1 MNNQNPDSTA
11 AFPEVIEHKG
21 RMAKIYRGKHRHS
34 YRYEVTYRD
43 PDGHWKRES
52 FHEHDAAR
60 KHANVIV
67 RQLDAATQ
75 PFLMLRGKDR
85 FIYERALDLLRPTG
99 LALDMAIAEFV
110 EAKNRLNGACT
121 LREAVETTRNLHA
134 KPVSTVTVQH
144 VVDEFVKVKDS
155 EGLSHL
161 YRRDLRTRLARFAD
175 YFKCPL
181 SAVTTPDL
189 VRFLN
194 GIVGSRRHRKNY
206 LTTIGTLLNHCK
218 MMGYLPDGHHGISK
232 IPKPRKDPREIAI
245 APVEAMRTLLS
256 TPNTDVMLAVA
267 LGGFSGLRS
276 EEIKRLRWEHIRF
289 DEGHIEV
296 TAQHAKTGVRR
307 LVPLTDN
314 LRAWLLPHRK
324 REGKVIGYVNLSNQ
338 FDKVAKRLQVEW
350 KRNFLRHSF
359 ISYRVAVEKNLPQVA
374 MEAGNSVGV
383 IQRDY
388 LKVVTEERGK
398 EWFSIF
404 PSTPDNL
411 VALPTPEAA
420 APADRVVQAATT

>member
-1 MNNQNPDSTA
+1 MTTQNPDSTVTP
-11 AFPEVIEHKG
+11 PEVIEHKG
-21 RMAKIYRGKHRHS
+21 RIAKIYRAKNRDR
-34 YRYEVTYRD
+34 YRYEVKYRD
-43 PDGHWKRES
+43 PDGAWKRET
-52 FHEHDAAR
+52 FDEPDAAR
-60 KHANVIV
+60 KHANHVV
-67 RQLDAATQ
+67 KQLDAASQ
-75 PFLMLRGKDR
+75 PFLMLRGKER

-99 LALDMAIAEFV
+99 LVLDMAVAEFV
-110 EAKNRLNGACT
+110 EAKAKLKDVCT
-121 LREAVETTRNLHA
+121 LREAAETTRNLRS
-134 KPVSTVTVQH
+134 KPVSTVTVKQ
-144 VVDEFVKVKDS
+144 VVDEFVKVKDT

-194 GIVGSRRHRKNY
+194 GLGGSRRHRRNY
-206 LTTIGTLLNHCK
+206 LTTIGTLMNHCK
-218 MMGYLPDGHHGISK
+218 MMGHLPDGHPGIAK

-245 APVEAMRTLLS
+245 APVEVMRTLLS
-256 TPNTDVMLAVA
+256 TTNTDVKLAVA

-276 EEIKRLRWEHIRF
+276 EEIKRLRWEHIKF

-314 LRAWLLPHRK
+314 LRAWLMPHRK
-324 REGKVIGYVNLSNQ
+324 RDGKVIGYVNLSNQ
-338 FDKVAKRLQVEW
+338 FEKVAKRLQVEW

-359 ISYRVAVEKNLPQVA
+359 ISYRVAVVKNLPQVA

-404 PSTPDNL
+404 PSMPDNL
-411 VALPTPEAA
+411 VALPVPVANAA
-420 APADRVVQAATT
+420 GEHAAQAATK